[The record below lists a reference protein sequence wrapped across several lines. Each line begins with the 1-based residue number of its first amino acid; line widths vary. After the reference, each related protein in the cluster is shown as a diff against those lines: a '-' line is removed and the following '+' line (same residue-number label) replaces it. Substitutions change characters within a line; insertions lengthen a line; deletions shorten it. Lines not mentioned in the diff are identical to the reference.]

1 MEIVSD
7 MIIKFTADDISD
19 IYIPDIDIHQYE
31 YEIITPLNGIVI
43 HCRPVNR
50 NQGGWCGM
58 NVNTYI
64 DIELTEEDVKKIIA
78 EFINKKIRRHD

>member
-7 MIIKFTADDISD
+7 MIIKFTADDIS
-19 IYIPDIDIHQYE
+19 DIDIHQYE

-50 NQGGWCGM
+50 NQGG
-58 NVNTYI
+58 
-64 DIELTEEDVKKIIA
+64 
-78 EFINKKIRRHD
+78 

>member
-50 NQGGWCGM
+50 NQGG
-58 NVNTYI
+58 
-64 DIELTEEDVKKIIA
+64 
-78 EFINKKIRRHD
+78 